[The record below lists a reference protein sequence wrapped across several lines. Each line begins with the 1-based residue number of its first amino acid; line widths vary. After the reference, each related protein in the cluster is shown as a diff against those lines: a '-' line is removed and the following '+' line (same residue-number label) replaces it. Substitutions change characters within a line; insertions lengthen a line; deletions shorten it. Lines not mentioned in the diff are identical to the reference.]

1 MARAVAW
8 RPQNQVA
15 RPLVDLTLIVLTLSL
30 GKIHGSCLALTIL
43 VQLVLWWFGAPARLC
58 LAPAVPA
65 LISALLLSWVICRP
79 VRTNLP
85 DGGRPAMRSFLR
97 RHRRLASAAAL
108 VALTWL
114 AALILPLMVPTTA
127 AVMTAVL
134 AGVVACTVLVAI
146 ARTIEATAD
155 DIERAEQ
162 AARGMQSEQEAPCPM

>member
-1 MARAVAW
+1 
-8 RPQNQVA
+8 
-15 RPLVDLTLIVLTLSL
+15 
-30 GKIHGSCLALTIL
+30 
-43 VQLVLWWFGAPARLC
+43 
-58 LAPAVPA
+58 
-65 LISALLLSWVICRP
+65 
-79 VRTNLP
+79 
-85 DGGRPAMRSFLR
+85 MRSFLR